1 MNYTDQQLINMAH
14 NNPKELSRLL
24 ISPNAD
30 IKLLTSGAEI
40 LGSEV
45 TDERI
50 VAPVLLQ
57 LLKHVHASV
66 REGAVI
72 GASSFYLEKMPPQDI
87 LDRLMVIASSDP
99 SPPVKDSA
107 KILVKDIEKLK

>member
-1 MNYTDQQLINMAH
+1 MSYTDQQLINMAQ

-24 ISPNAD
+24 TSPNAD

-40 LGSEV
+40 LGSE
-45 TDERI
+45 TSDERI
-50 VAPVLLQ
+50 VLPVLRQ

-72 GASSFYLEKMPPQDI
+72 GTSSFYLETKPPQDI
-87 LDRLMVIASSDP
+87 LDRLKAMSSNDP
-99 SPPVKDSA
+99 SPTVRDSVKT
-107 KILVKDIEKLK
+107 LLKDFEKK